1 VLQSTGNEQGGHYF
15 LRLHSGKMQN
25 RYVWMEL
32 PMPNEVIVQVN
43 CLTIAA
49 ERYDRIV
56 FNDADGNALSE
67 IFTDDM
73 DNKDNAENIILNNQ
87 QPPETEDI
95 EEKAETDAGSVT
107 SGGDMMPPEDDD
119 MDKMTGNTENQDNTR
134 RSN

>member
-1 VLQSTGNEQGGHYF
+1 
-15 LRLHSGKMQN
+15 
-25 RYVWMEL
+25 
-32 PMPNEVIVQVN
+32 MPNEIIVQVN

-67 IFTDDM
+67 QFKDDM

-107 SGGDMMPPEDDD
+107 SGDDMMTPEDDD